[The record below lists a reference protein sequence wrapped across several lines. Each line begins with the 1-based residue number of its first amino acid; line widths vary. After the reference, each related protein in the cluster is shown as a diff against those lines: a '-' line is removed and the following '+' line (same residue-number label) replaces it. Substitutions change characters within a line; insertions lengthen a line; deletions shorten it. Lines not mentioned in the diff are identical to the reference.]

1 VKAIKGLYSVHD
13 FAITYEVSQ
22 GQTDCHKQI
31 IMEAL
36 AHFLNYKKLSLGDEA
51 VTISILKGSV

>member
-1 VKAIKGLYSVHD
+1 MRLKAIEGLYSIQD
-13 FAITYEVSQ
+13 FAITYEVPR

-36 AHFLNYKKLSLGDEA
+36 AHFLDYKKLSLEDEA
-51 VTISILKGSV
+51 VT